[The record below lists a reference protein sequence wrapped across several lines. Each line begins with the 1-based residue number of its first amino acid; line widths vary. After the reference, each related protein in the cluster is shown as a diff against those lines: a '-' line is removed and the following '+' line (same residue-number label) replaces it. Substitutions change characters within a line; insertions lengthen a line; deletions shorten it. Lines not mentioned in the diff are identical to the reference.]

1 MIAALAVLAG
11 AGCAD
16 RVTQIYC
23 QSAEQTKI
31 ETGNQPGNEAPQAS
45 VLIPYKVFPRRKH
58 KMAGDEP
65 SRITASLCIS
75 GHSTGLWDHF
85 EKNIDTRDSVEQSS
99 TALRAGSPAADAA
112 GNPRTGSMGIGF
124 SCVTDMSTLA
134 GLDRKGFKKA
144 LKETHPAMKD
154 IEANQ
159 LWEFFVFANGGGQY
173 FWIKRG
179 TRPLWLARRTSDY
192 YFVRKA
198 EEPEWHS
205 HRIRYELSR
214 HLPR

>member
-1 MIAALAVLAG
+1 
-11 AGCAD
+11 
-16 RVTQIYC
+16 
-23 QSAEQTKI
+23 
-31 ETGNQPGNEAPQAS
+31 
-45 VLIPYKVFPRRKH
+45 
-58 KMAGDEP
+58 MATTDEP

-85 EKNIDTRDSVEQSS
+85 EKNIDTRDE
-99 TALRAGSPAADAA
+99 A

-134 GLDRKGFKKA
+134 GLDRKRFKKA

-154 IEANQ
+154 IEVAQ
-159 LWEFFVFANGGGQY
+159 LWEFACWCIPTRSQGLAGGGETEFMVFANGGGQY

-214 HLPR
+214 QMPR